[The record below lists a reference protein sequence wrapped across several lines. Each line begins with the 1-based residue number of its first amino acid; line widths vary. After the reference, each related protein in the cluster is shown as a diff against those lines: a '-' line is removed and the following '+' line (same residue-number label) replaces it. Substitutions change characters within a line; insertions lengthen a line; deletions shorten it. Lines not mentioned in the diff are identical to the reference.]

1 MNLLIVDDERY
12 IIDDMMASVD
22 WKSLDIHTVSTA
34 MNVRQAKKVLEEEN
48 IQIMLCDIEMPQ
60 ASGLDLLAW
69 MRERNIDCETVFLT
83 CHAEFQYAQKAIRLG
98 VSEYLLKPIDYA
110 ALEQV
115 IVKLEGKITAAR
127 QQNESAQYGEY
138 WHQHQPL
145 LAERFWQDI
154 INRNITP
161 DKHVIRD
168 AASRRNIPFSE
179 ALLIR
184 PVLVKI
190 QKWPVN
196 ITLEDEIIFE
206 YGIKNIA
213 DEAFING
220 GKNGIALRLAHNSLL
235 ILIPGEQ
242 KEGAGAKLLQKEIQR
257 FIGGCRAYC
266 ACDLSCYLGNQIY
279 AESLADT
286 VDQLLALD
294 RDNVTHA
301 NQVSLQE
308 TLPVIT
314 TEIDG
319 KRIAGLAVYVERN
332 QEEAL
337 MEHVRS
343 YLQNLASSTGLDS
356 KRLYHFQQDFV
367 QMLYAEA
374 GKKGILSHQ
383 LLNDDTSLELSRNAT
398 QSVEAVLRWAS
409 HISHK
414 IVSYAKETQKAQS
427 VVNNAEKYIK
437 EHLSDDLKREEVA
450 GYVYLNPDYL
460 DRMFKKE
467 NGISIAK
474 FITREKVEYA
484 KYKLAGTNESIS
496 SIAAQVGY
504 NNISNF
510 SMMFKRLVGMKPN
523 EYRKEFRK

>member
-12 IIDDMMASVD
+12 IIDDIMASVD
-22 WKSLDIHTVSTA
+22 WESLHIDTVSTA
-34 MNVRQAKKVLEEEN
+34 MNVRQAKKVLEEED

-69 MRERNIDCETVFLT
+69 MRQQKIDCETVFLT
-83 CHAEFQYAQKAIRLG
+83 CHAEFQYAQEAIRLG

-110 ALEQV
+110 ALEQI
-115 IVKLEGKITAAR
+115 IVRLADKITAAH
-127 QQNESAQYGEY
+127 QQNEFAQYGEY

-154 INRNITP
+154 INRGITP
-161 DKHVIRD
+161 DRDVIKD
-168 AASRRNIPFSE
+168 AAKRRNIPFSE
-179 ALLIR
+179 TLLTR

-190 QKWPVN
+190 QKWPVE
-196 ITLEDEIIFE
+196 IALEDEITFE

-213 DEAFING
+213 DELFINS
-220 GKNGIALRLAHNSLL
+220 GKNGLTLRLAHNSLL
-235 ILIPGEQ
+235 ILIAGEP
-242 KEGAGAKLLQKEIQR
+242 KEDAGGELLHKKLER
-257 FIGGCRAYC
+257 FIQECRSYC
-266 ACDLSCYLGNQIY
+266 GCDLSCYLGNPIY
-279 AESLADT
+279 AESLADAAE
-286 VDQLLALD
+286 QLLSLD
-294 RDNVTHA
+294 RDNVTHV
-301 NQVSLQE
+301 NQVFLE
-308 TLPVIT
+308 DALPVIT

-337 MEHVRS
+337 MEHVRG
-343 YLQNLASSTGLDS
+343 YLQDLADSTGLDS

-374 GKKGILSHQ
+374 SKKGILPHQ
-383 LLNDDTSLELSRNAT
+383 LLNDDTSLALSRNAT
-398 QSVEAVLRWAS
+398 QSVEAILRWAS

-414 IVSYAKETQKAQS
+414 IVSYAKEAQKGQS

-467 NGISIAK
+467 NGMSIAK
-474 FITREKVEYA
+474 YISREKVEYA
-484 KYKLAGTNESIS
+484 KYKLTGPNDSIS

-504 NNISNF
+504 NNMSNF